1 MAGNVHKLWGSIFF
15 SQQEVGPSRWRTF
28 ASQLLVGYRK
38 RNAQRK
44 ENILTTLVKIMDRL
58 DCTIPSVFGE
68 VVEDIIPGVIKF
80 NDAFRIYQE
89 HINTEACDIKTLKK
103 ESFQSQV
110 LNKEL
115 GLPVLILNHHQVDK

>member
-58 DCTIPSVFGE
+58 DCTIGRVIITFSQKFLLALVFFGAFLC
-68 VVEDIIPGVIKF
+68 IKF
-80 NDAFRIYQE
+80 KEKN
-89 HINTEACDIKTLKK
+89 KK
-103 ESFQSQV
+103 SYFLV
-110 LNKEL
+110 L
-115 GLPVLILNHHQVDK
+115 PT